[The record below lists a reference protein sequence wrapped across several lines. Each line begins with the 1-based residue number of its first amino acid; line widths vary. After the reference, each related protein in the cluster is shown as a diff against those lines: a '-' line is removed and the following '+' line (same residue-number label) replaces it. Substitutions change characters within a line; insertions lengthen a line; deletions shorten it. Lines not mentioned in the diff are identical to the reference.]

1 MVSLDERVEILE
13 RKLVVL
19 EDSLV
24 KFTETM
30 YDAYASDI
38 PFLYER
44 MKDVG
49 INLTLLHR
57 ELSNIK
63 KEVGIP
69 DNAKGVT
76 IQ

>member
-24 KFTETM
+24 KFTETI
-30 YDAYASDI
+30 YDAYSSDI

-63 KEVGIP
+63 EKIGMA
-69 DNAKGVT
+69 DDAKGVT
-76 IQ
+76 VH